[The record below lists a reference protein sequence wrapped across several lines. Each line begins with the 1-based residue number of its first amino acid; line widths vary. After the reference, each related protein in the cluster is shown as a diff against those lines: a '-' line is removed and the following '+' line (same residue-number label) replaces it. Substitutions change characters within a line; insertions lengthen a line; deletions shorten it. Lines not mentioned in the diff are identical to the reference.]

1 VTGLLGLDVGGV
13 NTKAAWLP
21 GAPARERPG
30 PPELTGLVTARRYV
44 EVWRDIDA
52 LPRHLADL
60 AAALPPARGAAVT
73 MTAELSDAFRS
84 KAEGVRRVLAAVRQ
98 AFPDLPLA
106 VLDVDGRLL
115 GTGEVAGREEA
126 VAAANWVATARL
138 VGAWV
143 PDAILVDV
151 GSTTTDLIPVA
162 GGRPAARGRDDT
174 SRLAEGELVY
184 TGALRTPVFAVA
196 PTLPVGGR
204 PTRTAPEH
212 FALVA
217 DAHLVLGD
225 LAPAA
230 YSCPTADGRPAAL
243 PYAAERLARAV
254 CADAASLGEAGVR
267 VLAAAVAERQV
278 AAIAEGLLQVLS
290 GRPSAMAHPVVTAG
304 VGAWLARR
312 AAARLGLETR
322 DLEAIVGAEGSA
334 AAPSVALAWLAG
346 REWPAE
352 A

>member
-13 NTKAAWLP
+13 STKAAWLP
-21 GAPARERPG
+21 GAPGRGRGSAPD
-30 PPELTGLVTARRYV
+30 LAGLVTARRYL
-44 EVWRDIDA
+44 EVWRDPEA
-52 LPRHLADL
+52 LSRRLADL
-60 AAALPPARGAAVT
+60 AAALPPARAAAVT
-73 MTAELSDAFRS
+73 MTAELSDVFRT
-84 KAEGVRRVLAAVRQ
+84 KAEGVRRVLAAVRE
-98 AFPDLPLA
+98 AFPDVPVA

-115 GTGEVAGREEA
+115 ETRDVAGREEA

-151 GSTTTDLIPVA
+151 GSTTTDVIPVA
-162 GGRPAARGRDDT
+162 AGRPAARGRDDT

-225 LAPAA
+225 LAPEA
-230 YSCPTADGRPAAL
+230 YSCPTADGRPTAL

-254 CADAASLGEAGVR
+254 CADAARLGEAGVR
-267 VLAAAVAERQV
+267 VLAAAVSERQV
-278 AAIAEGLLQVLS
+278 AAIAEALLQVLS
-290 GRPSAMAHPVVTAG
+290 GRPSALAHPVVTAG

-312 AAARLGLETR
+312 AAARLGLEAR
-322 DLEAIVGAEGSA
+322 DLEALVGAEGSA
-334 AAPSVALAWLAG
+334 VAPSVALAWLA
-346 REWPAE
+346 RRHWPQE